1 MAKDQNS
8 EAAKKV
14 ADAEKASKKSAKKD
28 GNPNVVVR
36 AAKAV
41 AKFFKDLKGENKKI
55 VWPNGKTVLKN
66 TGIVLIVVLVVG
78 IPIWLFDWGASEGL
92 NALLAIEAPT
102 KAEAVTSEIPSA
114 TTAATTVAAT
124 QATTAA
130 TTQAPTEATT
140 AAPAEATT
148 VAAQ

>member
-28 GNPNVVVR
+28 GNPNVFVR
-36 AAKAV
+36 IAKAI

-78 IPIWLFDWGASEGL
+78 VPIWLFDWGASEGL

-102 KAEAVTSEIPSA
+102 KTEAVTGEVSTTANSA
-114 TTAATTVAAT
+114 VKPTTPASTAATTT
-124 QATTAA
+124 QANA
-130 TTQAPTEATT
+130 EATT
-140 AAPAEATT
+140 AAPATT
-148 VAAQ
+148 VAQ

>member
-28 GNPNVVVR
+28 GNPNIIVR
-36 AAKAV
+36 IAKAI

-78 IPIWLFDWGASEGL
+78 VPIWLFDWGASEGL
-92 NALLAIEAPT
+92 NALLAIEPNAT
-102 KAEAVTSEIPSA
+102 TEAVTGEVSTTANSAVKPSTPA
-114 TTAATTVAAT
+114 STAATTT
-124 QATTAA
+124 QANA
-130 TTQAPTEATT
+130 EATT
-140 AAPAEATT
+140 AAPATT
-148 VAAQ
+148 VAQ